1 MANYIHPTAVVENDA
16 QLGENIQ
23 IWHYTHID
31 SKAKIGNNV
40 KIGQGCYVGKSAE
53 IGNNCKIQ
61 NNVNI
66 FTGVKIG
73 NNVFIAPNVTFTNVK
88 KPSPYVVAEKYE
100 ETIVKDGVS
109 IGASATIL
117 PGITINEG
125 AFIGAGSVVTKDVPR
140 NATVIGNPARIM
152 RRKKDKKV
160 KNQKQVKQI
169 KRI

>member
-1 MANYIHPTAVVENDA
+1 MSEYVHSTAVIEDSVK
-16 QLGENIQ
+16 LGKNVQ
-23 IWHYTHID
+23 VWHFTHID
-31 SKAKIGNNV
+31 SEVKIGDNV
-40 KIGQGCYVGKSAE
+40 KIGQGCYIGKSVQ

-88 KPSPYVVAEKYE
+88 KPNPYIPAEKYE

-125 AFIGAGSVVTKDVPR
+125 AFIGAGSIVTRDVPK

-152 RRKKDKKV
+152 RRKKKKNN
-160 KNQKQVKQI
+160 KSNGRRI
-169 KRI
+169 K